1 MIEKNKTISLFWS
14 HHVYLFIYGRQKLT
28 SNKKQNEQQQQKQ
41 ANNIKASKLFIHY
54 FKIFPSTSLLV
65 YHFF

>member
-1 MIEKNKTISLFWS
+1 MIEKNNTLSLFWS

-28 SNKKQNEQQQQKQ
+28 SNKKQNEQQKQ

-54 FKIFPSTSLLV
+54 FKIFHSTSLLV